1 MTGAPRSFP
10 RGMLTAGRLV
20 EWNLSRGVPMGPLRT
35 LHTRGRTT
43 GRDHV
48 VPVAVL
54 RTDGQEW
61 LVSPFGDV
69 AWVRNVRADGRV
81 ALGRGRSRQ
90 PVVLSEVTDDRVPG
104 LLRAYRRRFSAV
116 PFVRAAFD
124 ATARDGVD
132 VFAREAARHP
142 VFRVDRMSSAP
153 GVA

>member
-1 MTGAPRSFP
+1 
-10 RGMLTAGRLV
+10 MLTAGRLV
-20 EWNLSRGVPMGPLRT
+20 EWSLSRGVPMGPLRT